1 MKLLDLKP
9 EGRFVFVGDTHG
21 DLEASKK
28 VIAKYLTQG
37 TKIVFLGDYVDRGPM
52 SVQNVGYLLD
62 VKNKNPETLILLQ
75 GNHENFPA
83 YDFHPADFW
92 LQLSSDKK
100 KEYYDIFRKFPLVVS
115 VGNILALHGALP
127 NVTDLKDL
135 EKIREVDANWE
146 AILWG
151 DFYEGKKDYL
161 TTDSGRPL
169 YGQKYFRE
177 IMGRLNK
184 EVLIRSHD
192 PMAKEKMFG
201 NRCLTIFTSC
211 AYERRRTLAIADFSR
226 KINSVDDLV
235 IKDIDD

>member
-62 VKNKNPETLILLQ
+62 VKNKNPESLILLQ
-75 GNHENFPA
+75 GNHENFPI
-83 YDFHPADFW
+83 YDFNPADFW
-92 LQLSSDKK
+92 MR
-100 KEYYDIFRKFPLVVS
+100 EYTKREEYHNLFRNFPLVVS
-115 VGNILALHGALP
+115 VGNVIALHGALP
-127 NVTDLKDL
+127 EVNNL
-135 EKIREVDANWE
+135 EEIEGIQELDRNWT
-146 AILWG
+146 AVLWG

-192 PMAKEKMFG
+192 PQAKEKMFG

-211 AYERRRTLAIADFSR
+211 AYERRRTLAIANFSK
-226 KINSVDDLV
+226 KIKSVDDLV
-235 IKDIDD
+235 VEDID